1 VGPAHPLFLCVRPGR
16 LRHEKGRVVNP
27 VTTGLSGVL
36 VAGGKSRRMGQ
47 DKRFLSLGGRTL
59 LERTLAVLDS
69 LFSEVLVVVSEP
81 LPETVALGHRV
92 VMDLIPGCA
101 TLGGL
106 YSGLHSSSHDR
117 IFAVGC
123 DMPFLSVAV
132 IERLAELDRGADV
145 VMPRLSTGLQPM
157 HAIYS
162 KACLAPLE
170 RMATAENLRV
180 QDLCQDESLSVRVVA
195 EDELR
200 AVDPNLLSFFNI
212 NTPADLELALKL
224 VAHRASLHE

>member
-1 VGPAHPLFLCVRPGR
+1 M
-16 LRHEKGRVVNP
+16 NP

-47 DKRFLSLGGRTL
+47 DKRFLKVEGRTL
-59 LERTLAVLDS
+59 FDRTFAVLDS
-69 LFSEVLVVVSEP
+69 LFSEVLIVVSEP
-81 LPETVALGHRV
+81 LPAPVASGHCGVRV
-92 VMDLIPGCA
+92 VMDLLPGCA

-106 YSGLHSSSHDR
+106 YSGLSSSTHDR

-123 DMPFLSVAV
+123 DMPFLSMAV
-132 IERLAELDRGADV
+132 IERLAELGREADI

-162 KACLAPLE
+162 KACLAPLK
-170 RMATAENLRV
+170 RMAAAGALRV
-180 QDLCQDESLSVRVVA
+180 QDLCDEEGLSVRVVE

-200 AVDPNLLSFFNI
+200 GVDPDLLSFFNI

-224 VAHRASLHE
+224 VAHRASLHD